1 MSAPKVP
8 SAVER
13 AFPGSN
19 APPALASS
27 VSSLVPSSAPSLF
40 GALVHA
46 ARRIGVPLLQL
57 YIAIVA
63 ICAVGR
69 GFLLLWQ
76 HARVADLSMPQQ
88 LMAFVHGL
96 RMDTMAA
103 GFALLPVVLVLCL
116 WPRRFAALAA
126 ARLVRGWMVAGVVLF
141 AFMEVVSFPFFAEY
155 DVRPNHLFVEYLRYP
170 KEVGSM
176 IWKDQKLALAAV
188 AALFVAMAWGLRRVK
203 AFRCVD
209 SVLSTPWRYRWVW
222 LLPFASM
229 IALGIRSS
237 LGHRPANVSDALYST
252 NRVANEVA
260 KNSAYNV
267 ARAAMQAM
275 KGQDLARRYGAIDE
289 GEAFTRVHR
298 LLGLP
303 ASTTPSLRR
312 TLQPALTLPG
322 SGKPRNLVLIVQE
335 SMGAQF
341 VGFTGGRPDL
351 TPHID
356 ALAADSLAFTNLHAN
371 GTRSIRGLSALSAG
385 IQAVPG
391 EGVIK
396 RFESQSGFFTVA
408 SLLKP
413 LGYHASFI
421 YGGEGRFDN
430 MKPWYL
436 GNGFDEVIEQ
446 KDYPSPRFSSTWGVS
461 DEDLLAKAHERF
473 TALAA
478 ASQPF
483 VSVVFTSSNHTPFE
497 LPENTI
503 EWVPGVQKRSVENAI
518 KYADH
523 ALGAFFA
530 AAKKGAYYANTVF
543 VVAADHNVRV
553 YGDDPVPVAGFHI
566 PALIHGVGIQPRRH
580 TALASQPDVLAT
592 ALTHLGVPL
601 DVPILGNPLGVP
613 HEPFVLMQFNDV
625 YGFRRGDK
633 LAVLQP
639 EKPAATF
646 GVGADRRLTPA
657 ASDVELERDGLA
669 LIHATERLV
678 TKRLYK

>member
-1 MSAPKVP
+1 MSAPITPPVP
-8 SAVER
+8 ARLSAQSS
-13 AFPGSN
+13 AH
-19 APPALASS
+19 PPAQPPARS
-27 VSSLVPSSAPSLF
+27 PAQPRARPPARPF
-40 GALVHA
+40 THA
-46 ARRIGVPLLQL
+46 ARRIGVPLLRL
-57 YIAIVA
+57 YLAIVA
-63 ICAVGR
+63 IGATGR
-69 GFLLLWQ
+69 AFLLLWQ
-76 HARVADLSMPQQ
+76 HARVADLSVPQQ
-88 LMAFVHGL
+88 LLAFVHGL

-116 WPRRFAALAA
+116 WPRRLGASAAG
-126 ARLVRGWMVAGVVLF
+126 RLVRGWMIAGVVLF

-188 AALFVAMAWGLRRVK
+188 AALFVAMAWGLRRMR
-203 AFRCVD
+203 AFRAVE
-209 SVLSTPWRYRWVW
+209 SVFALPLRHRWVW
-222 LLPFASM
+222 LLPFALT

-289 GEAFTRVHR
+289 GEAFSRLHR
-298 LLGLP
+298 LLSLP
-303 ASTTPSLRR
+303 AATTPSLRR
-312 TLQPALTLPG
+312 TLQPVLPLPA

-461 DEDLLAKAHERF
+461 DEDLLTKAHERF

-478 ASQPF
+478 AGQPF

-497 LPENTI
+497 LPEDTI
-503 EWVPGVQKRSVENAI
+503 EWVPGVHKRSVENAI

-523 ALGAFFA
+523 AVGAFFA
-530 AAKKGAYYANTVF
+530 AAKKGAYYADTVF

-553 YGDDPVPVAGFHI
+553 YGDDAVPVAGFHI
-566 PALIHGVGIQPRRH
+566 PALIHGVGIAPRRH

-592 ALTHLGVPL
+592 ALTHLGVAL
-601 DVPILGNPLGVP
+601 DIPILGNPLGVP

-646 GVGADRRLTPA
+646 TVQADRRLTPS
-657 ASDVELERDGLA
+657 ASDAQLERDGLA